1 MKSKIEQ
8 IRKNKKLTH
17 EQIAHAVGISR
28 SFYTQIENGYRN
40 PSLEVA
46 IKLAQELDCKVEE
59 IFFNS

>member
-8 IRKNKKLTH
+8 IRRDKKLTH
-17 EQIAHAVGISR
+17 EQIARAVGISR
-28 SFYTQIENGYRN
+28 SFYTQIENGNRN

-59 IFFNS
+59 IFFSK